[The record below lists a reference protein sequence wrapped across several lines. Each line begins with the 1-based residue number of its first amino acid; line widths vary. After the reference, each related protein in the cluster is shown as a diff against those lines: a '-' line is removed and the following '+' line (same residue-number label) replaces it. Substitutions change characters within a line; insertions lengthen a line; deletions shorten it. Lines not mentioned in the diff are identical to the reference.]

1 MKSDQISPGK
11 RATRLDVADNVATLL
26 EDVDCGPVKIYGP
39 EQCQEIQAV
48 ESIKHGHKMAVTEVL
63 CGAPIVKYGV
73 PIGISTSS
81 IKPGE
86 WVHLHNC
93 RSLVD
98 QRSNSLDLNTGAA
111 NDTPYA

>member
-1 MKSDQISPGK
+1 MKSDQTSPGK
-11 RATRLDVADNVATLL
+11 RAIRVNIADNVATLL
-26 EDVDCGPVKIYGP
+26 EDVDCGPVTIYGP
-39 EQCQEIQAV
+39 EQYQEIQAG
-48 ESIKHGHKMAVTEVL
+48 EPIRHGHKMALTEL
-63 CGAPIVKYGV
+63 SCGAPIVKHGV
-73 PIGISTSS
+73 QIGISTSS

-98 QRSNSLDLNTGAA
+98 RRSNNLDSNTGAA

>member
-1 MKSDQISPGK
+1 MKSDRTLPEK
-11 RATRLDVADNVATLL
+11 RAIRVNVADNVVTLL
-26 EDVDCGPVKIYGP
+26 EDVDCGQVTIYGP
-39 EQCQEIQAV
+39 EQSHEIQAA
-48 ESIKHGHKMAVTEVL
+48 EPIKHGHKMAVTEVP

-98 QRSNSLDLNTGAA
+98 QRSNGLDLNTGVA